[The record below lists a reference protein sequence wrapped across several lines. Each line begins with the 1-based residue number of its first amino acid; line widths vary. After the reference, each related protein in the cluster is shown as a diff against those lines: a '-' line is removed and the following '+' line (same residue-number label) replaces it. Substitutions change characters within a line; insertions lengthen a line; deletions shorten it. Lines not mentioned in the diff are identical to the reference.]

1 MKLVSLQIG
10 HASVALFML
19 FENVTRGVARV
30 GGGGIPGMPVTPL
43 SQVR

>member
-1 MKLVSLQIG
+1 MKLASLQIG

-19 FENVTRGVARV
+19 FENVTRGIARV
-30 GGGGIPGMPVTPL
+30 GGGIPGMPVTPL